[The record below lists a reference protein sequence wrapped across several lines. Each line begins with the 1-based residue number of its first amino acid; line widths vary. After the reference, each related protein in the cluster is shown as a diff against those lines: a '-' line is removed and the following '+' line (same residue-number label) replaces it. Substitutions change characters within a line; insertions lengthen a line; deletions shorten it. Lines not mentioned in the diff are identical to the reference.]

1 MSHLNPSHT
10 RRRVLS
16 SAASLFAKHGYNAT
30 AMHDVSHLAGV
41 NESTLF
47 RHFPRKL
54 DLYLAALDCTASRS
68 ELKLKKR
75 HWRFLILVAVLLMWT
90 FLALAQQRDSMS
102 GDELGAVSS
111 MQDVNEPSNDT
122 ADTPAN
128 SADRIISILREN
140 SEALSTVKNE
150 IAHRVSVDPATIND
164 DAVYTHIRN
173 DADLRA
179 RIAQELSA
187 RGYDLNGGD
196 NSDDRG
202 SGGSRERRTDRLAG
216 PRGARP
222 TLERRNDGSQSDRR
236 NDKFSR
242 REQETGAEDEPGAE
256 LRQRPY
262 PYPLLPSL
270 KDLYSQFPAS
280 QGKLKRFGSDIF
292 RRGTGNSNE
301 LPMDLPMGPDYVLG
315 PGDAL
320 VLNLWGSTSQRLNR
334 TIDRQGQIALPEAGP
349 ISIAGFT
356 IAHAQESIQQALNG
370 QFKNTRVEIS
380 LGRVRTVRVYVV
392 GDVQR
397 PGAYDISAL
406 STPLNALYAAGGP
419 TSRGSLRT
427 LRQYRGEKLVREID
441 LYELLLRGIRSDA
454 DHLLPGDTI
463 LVPTIGPQVTVSGMV
478 RRPAIYELKGEQDM
492 KEVLDLA
499 GGVLVSGTLREI
511 SVDRIEAHERRTM
524 LSVQLPQGGAQ
535 DTADSKLAGFHVQDG
550 DQVLVSPILPYNEK
564 TVYLEGHVFRP
575 GKYAYR
581 DGMTVNDLLRSYQ
594 DVMPEPA
601 EHAEIIRLQPP
612 DFRPATVSFSL
623 SEILSGDDPI
633 SLRPFDVIRVFSR
646 YEIDPPEVFIY
657 GEVLRPGKYPLAS
670 GMTAAGL
677 VQMAGGFK
685 RSAYLE
691 TADLSSYVVQ
701 DGQNVLTQ
709 QKAVQLGK
717 ALEGD
722 RSADVVLKPGDVLSI
737 RQLTGWSDI
746 GASVSV
752 KGEVAHVGTYGIRE
766 GERLS
771 SVLKRA
777 GGFRNTSFPAGAM
790 LERTEVRELGEK
802 TRLELIRR
810 IEATNTDSKTGLS
823 NSQEQLGNM
832 QAMQQQRQQ
841 VLESLRTHHASGRL
855 VINIGPDI
863 SKWENTPADVE
874 MRAGDTFFIP
884 KRPDFVVV
892 SGQVFNASA
901 ITYEPGR
908 QAGWY
913 LRQAGGPTQTA
924 NKKSIFVLRADG
936 AVLGGRQGL
945 WKGSVLDVPLQP
957 GDSIVVPEKIAG
969 GSQLWKNLLGVA
981 QLASSAAVTSAV
993 VTQF

>member
-1 MSHLNPSHT
+1 
-10 RRRVLS
+10 LS
-16 SAASLFAKHGYNAT
+16 
-30 AMHDVSHLAGV
+30 
-41 NESTLF
+41 
-47 RHFPRKL
+47 
-54 DLYLAALDCTASRS
+54 
-68 ELKLKKR
+68 
-75 HWRFLILVAVLLMWT
+75 
-90 FLALAQQRDSMS
+90 
-102 GDELGAVSS
+102 
-111 MQDVNEPSNDT
+111 
-122 ADTPAN
+122 
-128 SADRIISILREN
+128 
-140 SEALSTVKNE
+140 
-150 IAHRVSVDPATIND
+150 
-164 DAVYTHIRN
+164 
-173 DADLRA
+173 
-179 RIAQELSA
+179 
-187 RGYDLNGGD
+187 
-196 NSDDRG
+196 
-202 SGGSRERRTDRLAG
+202 
-216 PRGARP
+216 
-222 TLERRNDGSQSDRR
+222 
-236 NDKFSR
+236 
-242 REQETGAEDEPGAE
+242 
-256 LRQRPY
+256 
-262 PYPLLPSL
+262 SL
-270 KDLYSQFPAS
+270 KDLYSQFPDS

-292 RRGTGNSNE
+292 RRGTGNSSD

-406 STPLNALYAAGGP
+406 STCLNALYAAGGP
-419 TSRGSLRT
+419 TNRGSLRT

-441 LYELLLRGIRSDA
+441 LYELLLRGIHSDV

-463 LVPTIGPQVTVSGMV
+463 LVPPIGAQVTVSGMV
-478 RRPAIYELKGEQDM
+478 RRPAIYELKDEQGM

-499 GGVLVSGTLREI
+499 GGVLVSGTLRQI
-511 SVDRIEAHERRTM
+511 SVERIEAHERRTM
-524 LSVQLPQGGAQ
+524 LSVQLPQGGTQ
-535 DTADSKLAGFHVQDG
+535 DKNDNKLDRYHVQDG
-550 DQVLVSPILPYNEK
+550 DRVLVSPILPYNEK
-564 TVYLEGHVFRP
+564 TVYLGGHVFRP
-575 GKYAYR
+575 GKYAFR

-601 EHAEIIRLQPP
+601 EHAEIVRLQPP

-623 SEILSGDDPI
+623 SEILNGDDPI
-633 SLRPFDVIRVFSR
+633 SLQPFDVIRIFSR

-657 GEVLRPGKYPLAS
+657 GEVLRPGKYPMAS
-670 GMTAAGL
+670 GMTVAGL

-691 TADLSSYVVQ
+691 SADLSSYVVQ
-701 DGQNVLTQ
+701 DGRNVLTRQ
-709 QKAVQLGK
+709 TVVRLGK

-722 RSADVVLKPGDVLSI
+722 SSADVVLKPGDVASI
-737 RQLTGWSDI
+737 RQLTGWNDI
-746 GASVSV
+746 GASVNV
-752 KGEVAHVGTYGIRE
+752 KGEVAHAGTYGIQA

-777 GGFRNTSFPAGAM
+777 GGFRNTSYPAGAM

-810 IEATNTDSKTGLS
+810 IETTNVDTKAGLS
-823 NSQEQLGNM
+823 NSQEQQGNM

-841 VLESLRTHHASGRL
+841 TLEALRSHHASGRL
-855 VINIGPDI
+855 VINIGSDI
-863 SKWENTPADVE
+863 AKWENTPADVE
-874 MRAGDTFFIP
+874 MRAGDTLFIP
-884 KRPDFVVV
+884 KRPDFVLV

-924 NKKSIFVLRADG
+924 NKKSIFILRASG
-936 AVLGGRQGL
+936 SVIGGTQGL
-945 WKGSVLDVPLQP
+945 WKGGVLDARLQP
-957 GDSIVVPEKIAG
+957 GDSIVVPEKITG
-969 GSQLWKNLLGVA
+969 GSQLWKNLISVA